1 MKITNLYAREILDSR
16 GNPTV
21 ECELTTENFTV
32 RASVPS
38 GASTGTNEALE
49 LRDGDSRYHGK
60 GVTKAVNNVNTI
72 IKNALIGKEL
82 NQKVL
87 DNLLLE
93 LDGTKNKTNLGAN
106 AILSVSLCIMKAI
119 AKSQNKDI
127 YELFDGPYTMPYPMM
142 NIINGGV
149 HATSSLEI
157 QEFMIVPNQS
167 TFKERLRCGAEVFQT
182 LKSIL
187 KQNGFSTSVGDEGGF
202 APTFKTIEEALDY
215 IMLAIKESGYIPGK
229 DVNLALDAA
238 ASEFYKDGKYTIN
251 KKELTKE
258 ELINYY
264 IKLTETYPIISIE
277 DAFSEDDI
285 DSIKKLTELIGNKIM
300 LVGDDYFVTNIEYSN
315 DSFQLERI
323 AHSTLKTSIKVD
335 LINLFS
341 AKFVENKIKY
351 LSDLAFDFFD
361 LTSIFSRYNV
371 QPKDVEYWDNI
382 LITELSKS
390 MIGWNEMQRNS
401 CINMIVQAIPSKMPL
416 HLPLYNHYATLI
428 ERSLKNV
435 K

>member
-72 IKNALIGKEL
+72 IKNAIIGKEL

-87 DNLLLE
+87 DDLLLE

-119 AKSQNKDI
+119 AKSQSKDI

-238 ASEFYKDGKYTIN
+238 ASEFYKEGKYTIN

-264 IKLTETYPIISIE
+264 ITLTETYPIISIE

-300 LVGDDYFVTNIEYSN
+300 LVGDDYFVTNIKYLQKGITEKYNNAILLKANQIGTITEMLETIKLAKNSGFKTIISHRSGETEDTFISQMAVGLN
-315 DSFQLERI
+315 LGYIKTGSLCRGERI
-323 AHSTLKTSIKVD
+323 AKYNELLRIEEKV
-335 LINLFS
+335 
-341 AKFVENKIKY
+341 
-351 LSDLAFDFFD
+351 
-361 LTSIFSRYNV
+361 
-371 QPKDVEYWDNI
+371 
-382 LITELSKS
+382 
-390 MIGWNEMQRNS
+390 G
-401 CINMIVQAIPSKMPL
+401 
-416 HLPLYNHYATLI
+416 H
-428 ERSLKNV
+428 
-435 K
+435 

>member
-82 NQKVL
+82 NQKAL

-106 AILSVSLCIMKAI
+106 AILSVSLCIMKAL
-119 AKSQNKDI
+119 AKSQSKDI

-215 IMLAIKESGYIPGK
+215 IILAIKESGYIPGK

-264 IKLTETYPIISIE
+264 ITLTETYPIISIE

-300 LVGDDYFVTNIEYSN
+300 LVGDDYFVTNIEYLQKGITEKYNNAILLKANQIGTITEMLETIKLAKNSGFKTIISHRSGETEDTFISQMAVGLN
-315 DSFQLERI
+315 LGYIKTGSLCRGERI
-323 AHSTLKTSIKVD
+323 AKYNELLRIEEKV
-335 LINLFS
+335 
-341 AKFVENKIKY
+341 
-351 LSDLAFDFFD
+351 
-361 LTSIFSRYNV
+361 
-371 QPKDVEYWDNI
+371 
-382 LITELSKS
+382 
-390 MIGWNEMQRNS
+390 G
-401 CINMIVQAIPSKMPL
+401 
-416 HLPLYNHYATLI
+416 H
-428 ERSLKNV
+428 
-435 K
+435 

>member
-21 ECELTTENFTV
+21 ECELTTESFTV

-49 LRDGDSRYHGK
+49 LRDGDSRYYGK

-72 IKNALIGKEL
+72 IKNALIDKEL

-277 DAFSEDDI
+277 DAFSEEDI

-300 LVGDDYFVTNIEYSN
+300 LVGDDYFVTNIEYLQKGITEKYNNAILLKANQIGTITEMLETIKLAKNSGFKTIISHRSGETEDTFISQMAVGLN
-315 DSFQLERI
+315 LGYIKTGSLCRGERI
-323 AHSTLKTSIKVD
+323 AKYNELLRIEEKV
-335 LINLFS
+335 
-341 AKFVENKIKY
+341 
-351 LSDLAFDFFD
+351 
-361 LTSIFSRYNV
+361 
-371 QPKDVEYWDNI
+371 
-382 LITELSKS
+382 
-390 MIGWNEMQRNS
+390 G
-401 CINMIVQAIPSKMPL
+401 
-416 HLPLYNHYATLI
+416 H
-428 ERSLKNV
+428 
-435 K
+435 

>member
-72 IKNALIGKEL
+72 IKNAIIGKEL

-264 IKLTETYPIISIE
+264 ITLTETYPIISIE

-300 LVGDDYFVTNIEYSN
+300 LVGDDYFVTNIEYLQKGITEKYNNAILLKANQIGTITEMLETIKLAKNSGFKTIISHRSGETEDIFISQMAVGLN
-315 DSFQLERI
+315 LGYIKTGSLCRGERI
-323 AHSTLKTSIKVD
+323 AKYNELLRIEEKV
-335 LINLFS
+335 
-341 AKFVENKIKY
+341 
-351 LSDLAFDFFD
+351 
-361 LTSIFSRYNV
+361 
-371 QPKDVEYWDNI
+371 
-382 LITELSKS
+382 
-390 MIGWNEMQRNS
+390 G
-401 CINMIVQAIPSKMPL
+401 
-416 HLPLYNHYATLI
+416 H
-428 ERSLKNV
+428 
-435 K
+435 

>member
-82 NQKVL
+82 NQKAL

-106 AILSVSLCIMKAI
+106 AILSVSLCIMKAL
-119 AKSQNKDI
+119 AKSQSKDI

-215 IMLAIKESGYIPGK
+215 IILAIKESGYIPGK

-264 IKLTETYPIISIE
+264 ITLTETYPIISIE

-300 LVGDDYFVTNIEYSN
+300 LVGDDYFVTNIEYLQKGITEKYNNAILLKANQIGTITEMLETLKLAKNSGFKTIISHRSGETEDTFISQMAVGLN
-315 DSFQLERI
+315 LGYIKTGSLCRGERI
-323 AHSTLKTSIKVD
+323 TKYNELLRIEEKV
-335 LINLFS
+335 
-341 AKFVENKIKY
+341 
-351 LSDLAFDFFD
+351 
-361 LTSIFSRYNV
+361 
-371 QPKDVEYWDNI
+371 
-382 LITELSKS
+382 
-390 MIGWNEMQRNS
+390 G
-401 CINMIVQAIPSKMPL
+401 
-416 HLPLYNHYATLI
+416 H
-428 ERSLKNV
+428 
-435 K
+435 

>member
-238 ASEFYKDGKYTIN
+238 ASEFYKEGKYTIN

-277 DAFSEDDI
+277 DAFSEEDI

-300 LVGDDYFVTNIEYSN
+300 LVGDDYFVTNIEYLQKGITEKYNNAILLKANQIGTITEMLETIKLAKNSGFKTIISHRSGETEDTFISQMAVGLN
-315 DSFQLERI
+315 LGYIKTGSLCRGERI
-323 AHSTLKTSIKVD
+323 AKYNELLRIEEKV
-335 LINLFS
+335 
-341 AKFVENKIKY
+341 
-351 LSDLAFDFFD
+351 
-361 LTSIFSRYNV
+361 
-371 QPKDVEYWDNI
+371 
-382 LITELSKS
+382 
-390 MIGWNEMQRNS
+390 G
-401 CINMIVQAIPSKMPL
+401 
-416 HLPLYNHYATLI
+416 H
-428 ERSLKNV
+428 
-435 K
+435 

>member
-82 NQKVL
+82 NQKAL

-127 YELFDGPYTMPYPMM
+127 YELFDGPYTIPYPMM

-215 IMLAIKESGYIPGK
+215 IILAIKESGYIPGK

-300 LVGDDYFVTNIEYSN
+300 LVGDDYFVTNIEYLQKGITEKYNNAILLKANQIGTITEMLETIKLAKNSGFKTIISHRSGETEDIFISQMAVGLN
-315 DSFQLERI
+315 LGYIKTGSLCRGERI
-323 AHSTLKTSIKVD
+323 AKYNELLRIEEKV
-335 LINLFS
+335 
-341 AKFVENKIKY
+341 
-351 LSDLAFDFFD
+351 
-361 LTSIFSRYNV
+361 
-371 QPKDVEYWDNI
+371 
-382 LITELSKS
+382 
-390 MIGWNEMQRNS
+390 G
-401 CINMIVQAIPSKMPL
+401 
-416 HLPLYNHYATLI
+416 H
-428 ERSLKNV
+428 
-435 K
+435 

>member
-38 GASTGTNEALE
+38 GASTGSNEALE

-87 DNLLLE
+87 DDLLLE

-106 AILSVSLCIMKAI
+106 AILSVSLCIMKAL
-119 AKSQNKDI
+119 AKSQSKDI

-300 LVGDDYFVTNIEYSN
+300 LVGDDYFVTNIEYLQKGITEKYNNAILLKANQIGTITEMLETIKLAKNSGFKTIISHRSGETEDTFISQMAVGLN
-315 DSFQLERI
+315 LGYIKTGSLCRGERI
-323 AHSTLKTSIKVD
+323 AKYNELLRIEEKV
-335 LINLFS
+335 
-341 AKFVENKIKY
+341 
-351 LSDLAFDFFD
+351 
-361 LTSIFSRYNV
+361 
-371 QPKDVEYWDNI
+371 
-382 LITELSKS
+382 
-390 MIGWNEMQRNS
+390 G
-401 CINMIVQAIPSKMPL
+401 
-416 HLPLYNHYATLI
+416 H
-428 ERSLKNV
+428 
-435 K
+435 

>member
-82 NQKVL
+82 NQKAL

-106 AILSVSLCIMKAI
+106 AILSVSLCIMKAL
-119 AKSQNKDI
+119 AKSQSKDI

-215 IMLAIKESGYIPGK
+215 IMLAIKESSYIPGK

-238 ASEFYKDGKYTIN
+238 ASEFYKEGKYTIN

-300 LVGDDYFVTNIEYSN
+300 LVGDDYFVTNIEYLQKGITEKYNNAILLKANQIGTITEMLETIKLAKNSGFKTIISHRSGETEDTFISQMAVGLN
-315 DSFQLERI
+315 LGYIKTGSLCRGERI
-323 AHSTLKTSIKVD
+323 AKYNELLRIEEKV
-335 LINLFS
+335 
-341 AKFVENKIKY
+341 
-351 LSDLAFDFFD
+351 
-361 LTSIFSRYNV
+361 
-371 QPKDVEYWDNI
+371 
-382 LITELSKS
+382 
-390 MIGWNEMQRNS
+390 G
-401 CINMIVQAIPSKMPL
+401 
-416 HLPLYNHYATLI
+416 H
-428 ERSLKNV
+428 
-435 K
+435 

>member
-38 GASTGTNEALE
+38 GASTGTNEAIE

-119 AKSQNKDI
+119 AKSQSKDI

-167 TFKERLRCGAEVFQT
+167 TFKERLRRGAEVFQT

-300 LVGDDYFVTNIEYSN
+300 LVGDDYFVTNIEYLQKGITEKYNNAILLKANQIGTITEMLETIKLAKNAGFKTIISHRSGETEDTFISQMAVGLN
-315 DSFQLERI
+315 LGYIKTGSLCRGERI
-323 AHSTLKTSIKVD
+323 AKYNELLRIEEKV
-335 LINLFS
+335 
-341 AKFVENKIKY
+341 
-351 LSDLAFDFFD
+351 
-361 LTSIFSRYNV
+361 
-371 QPKDVEYWDNI
+371 
-382 LITELSKS
+382 
-390 MIGWNEMQRNS
+390 G
-401 CINMIVQAIPSKMPL
+401 
-416 HLPLYNHYATLI
+416 H
-428 ERSLKNV
+428 
-435 K
+435 

>member
-127 YELFDGPYTMPYPMM
+127 YELFDGPYTIPYPMM

-264 IKLTETYPIISIE
+264 ITLTETYPIISIE

-300 LVGDDYFVTNIEYSN
+300 LVGDDYFVTNIEYLQKGITEKYNNAILLKANQIGTITEMLETIKLAKNSGFKTIISHRSGETEDTFISQMAVGLN
-315 DSFQLERI
+315 LGYIKTGSLCRGERI
-323 AHSTLKTSIKVD
+323 AKYNELLRIEEKV
-335 LINLFS
+335 
-341 AKFVENKIKY
+341 
-351 LSDLAFDFFD
+351 
-361 LTSIFSRYNV
+361 
-371 QPKDVEYWDNI
+371 
-382 LITELSKS
+382 
-390 MIGWNEMQRNS
+390 G
-401 CINMIVQAIPSKMPL
+401 
-416 HLPLYNHYATLI
+416 H
-428 ERSLKNV
+428 
-435 K
+435 

>member
-21 ECELTTENFTV
+21 ECELSTETFTV

-49 LRDGDSRYHGK
+49 LRDGGTRYHGK
-60 GVTKAVNNVNTI
+60 GVTKAVNNVNTT
-72 IKNALIGKEL
+72 IKNALISKEL

-87 DNLLLE
+87 DDLLLE

-119 AKSQNKDI
+119 AKSQNKEI

-157 QEFMIVPNQS
+157 QEFMIVPNQR

-187 KQNGFSTSVGDEGGF
+187 KQNGFSTAVGDEGGF

-215 IMLAIKESGYIPGK
+215 IILAIKESGYTPGK

-238 ASEFYKDGKYTIN
+238 ASEFYKDDKYTIN

-277 DAFSEDDI
+277 DAFSEDDT

-300 LVGDDYFVTNIEYSN
+300 LVGDDYFVTNIEYLQKGITEKYNNAILLKANQIGTITEMLDTIKLAKNSGFKTIISHRSGETEDTFISQMAVGLN
-315 DSFQLERI
+315 LGYIKTGSLCRGERI
-323 AHSTLKTSIKVD
+323 AKYNELLRI
-335 LINLFS
+335 
-341 AKFVENKIKY
+341 EEKIG
-351 LSDLAFDFFD
+351 
-361 LTSIFSRYNV
+361 
-371 QPKDVEYWDNI
+371 E
-382 LITELSKS
+382 
-390 MIGWNEMQRNS
+390 
-401 CINMIVQAIPSKMPL
+401 
-416 HLPLYNHYATLI
+416 
-428 ERSLKNV
+428 
-435 K
+435 

>member
-38 GASTGTNEALE
+38 GASTGSNEALE

-72 IKNALIGKEL
+72 IKNAIIGKEL

-119 AKSQNKDI
+119 AKSQSKDI

-300 LVGDDYFVTNIEYSN
+300 LVGDDYFVTNIEYLQKGITEKYNNAILLKANQIGTITEMLETIKLAKNSGFKTIISHRSGETEDTFISQMAVGLN
-315 DSFQLERI
+315 LGYIKTGSLCRGERI
-323 AHSTLKTSIKVD
+323 AKYNELLRIEEKV
-335 LINLFS
+335 
-341 AKFVENKIKY
+341 
-351 LSDLAFDFFD
+351 
-361 LTSIFSRYNV
+361 
-371 QPKDVEYWDNI
+371 
-382 LITELSKS
+382 
-390 MIGWNEMQRNS
+390 G
-401 CINMIVQAIPSKMPL
+401 
-416 HLPLYNHYATLI
+416 H
-428 ERSLKNV
+428 
-435 K
+435 

>member
-72 IKNALIGKEL
+72 IKNALIGQEL

-167 TFKERLRCGAEVFQT
+167 TFKERLRCGAEIFQT
-182 LKSIL
+182 LKNIL

-215 IMLAIKESGYIPGK
+215 IILAIKESGYIPGK

-300 LVGDDYFVTNIEYSN
+300 LVGDDYFVTNIEYLQKGITEKYNNAILLKANQIGTITEMLETIKLAKNSGFKTIISHRSGETEDTFISQMAVGLN
-315 DSFQLERI
+315 LGYIKTGSLCRGERI
-323 AHSTLKTSIKVD
+323 AKYNELLRIEEKV
-335 LINLFS
+335 
-341 AKFVENKIKY
+341 
-351 LSDLAFDFFD
+351 
-361 LTSIFSRYNV
+361 
-371 QPKDVEYWDNI
+371 
-382 LITELSKS
+382 
-390 MIGWNEMQRNS
+390 G
-401 CINMIVQAIPSKMPL
+401 
-416 HLPLYNHYATLI
+416 H
-428 ERSLKNV
+428 
-435 K
+435 

>member
-38 GASTGTNEALE
+38 GASTGSNEALE

-106 AILSVSLCIMKAI
+106 AILSVSLCIMKAL
-119 AKSQNKDI
+119 AKSQSKDI

-215 IMLAIKESGYIPGK
+215 IMLAIKESGYVPGK

-300 LVGDDYFVTNIEYSN
+300 LVGDDYFVTNIEYLQKGITEKYNNAILLKANQIGTITEMLETIKLAKNSGFKTIISHRSGETEDTFISQMAVGLN
-315 DSFQLERI
+315 LGYIKTGSLCRGERI
-323 AHSTLKTSIKVD
+323 AKYNELLRIEEKV
-335 LINLFS
+335 
-341 AKFVENKIKY
+341 
-351 LSDLAFDFFD
+351 
-361 LTSIFSRYNV
+361 
-371 QPKDVEYWDNI
+371 
-382 LITELSKS
+382 
-390 MIGWNEMQRNS
+390 G
-401 CINMIVQAIPSKMPL
+401 
-416 HLPLYNHYATLI
+416 H
-428 ERSLKNV
+428 
-435 K
+435 

>member
-21 ECELTTENFTV
+21 ECELTTESFTV

-72 IKNALIGKEL
+72 IKNALTGKEL

-106 AILSVSLCIMKAI
+106 AILSVSLCIMKAL
-119 AKSQNKDI
+119 AKSQSKDI
-127 YELFDGPYTMPYPMM
+127 YELFAGPYTMPYPMM

-300 LVGDDYFVTNIEYSN
+300 LVGDDYFVTNIEYLQKGITEKYNNAILLKANQIGTITEMLETIKLAKNAGFKTIISHRSGETEDTFISQMAVGLN
-315 DSFQLERI
+315 LGYIKTGSLCRGERI
-323 AHSTLKTSIKVD
+323 AKYNELLRIEEKV
-335 LINLFS
+335 
-341 AKFVENKIKY
+341 
-351 LSDLAFDFFD
+351 
-361 LTSIFSRYNV
+361 
-371 QPKDVEYWDNI
+371 
-382 LITELSKS
+382 
-390 MIGWNEMQRNS
+390 G
-401 CINMIVQAIPSKMPL
+401 
-416 HLPLYNHYATLI
+416 H
-428 ERSLKNV
+428 
-435 K
+435 

>member
-21 ECELTTENFTV
+21 ECELTTKNFTV

-38 GASTGTNEALE
+38 GASTGSNEALE

-106 AILSVSLCIMKAI
+106 AILSVSLCIMKAL
-119 AKSQNKDI
+119 AKSQSKDI

-300 LVGDDYFVTNIEYSN
+300 LVGDDYFVTNIEYLQKGITEKYNNAILLKANQIGTITEMLETIKLAKNAGFKTIISHRSGETEDTFISQMAVGLN
-315 DSFQLERI
+315 LGYIKTGSLCRGERI
-323 AHSTLKTSIKVD
+323 AKYNELLRIEEKV
-335 LINLFS
+335 
-341 AKFVENKIKY
+341 
-351 LSDLAFDFFD
+351 
-361 LTSIFSRYNV
+361 
-371 QPKDVEYWDNI
+371 
-382 LITELSKS
+382 
-390 MIGWNEMQRNS
+390 G
-401 CINMIVQAIPSKMPL
+401 
-416 HLPLYNHYATLI
+416 H
-428 ERSLKNV
+428 
-435 K
+435 

>member
-82 NQKVL
+82 NQKAL

-106 AILSVSLCIMKAI
+106 AILSVSLCIMKAL
-119 AKSQNKDI
+119 AKSQSKDI

-215 IMLAIKESGYIPGK
+215 IILAIKESGYIPGK

-238 ASEFYKDGKYTIN
+238 ASEFYKEGKYTIN

-300 LVGDDYFVTNIEYSN
+300 LVGDDYFVTNIEYLQKGITEKYNNAILLKANQIGTITEMLETIKLAKNSGFKTIISHRSGETEDIFISQMAVGLN
-315 DSFQLERI
+315 LGYIKTGSLCRGERI
-323 AHSTLKTSIKVD
+323 AKYNELLRIEEKV
-335 LINLFS
+335 
-341 AKFVENKIKY
+341 
-351 LSDLAFDFFD
+351 
-361 LTSIFSRYNV
+361 
-371 QPKDVEYWDNI
+371 
-382 LITELSKS
+382 
-390 MIGWNEMQRNS
+390 G
-401 CINMIVQAIPSKMPL
+401 
-416 HLPLYNHYATLI
+416 H
-428 ERSLKNV
+428 
-435 K
+435 

>member
-82 NQKVL
+82 NQKAL

-106 AILSVSLCIMKAI
+106 AILSVSLCIMKAL
-119 AKSQNKDI
+119 AKSQSKDI

-157 QEFMIVPNQS
+157 QEFMIIPNQS
-167 TFKERLRCGAEVFQT
+167 TVKERLRCGAEVFQT

-238 ASEFYKDGKYTIN
+238 ASEFYKEGKYTIN

-300 LVGDDYFVTNIEYSN
+300 LVGDDYFVTNIEYLQKGITEKYNNAILLKANQIGTITEMLETIKLAKNSGFKTIISHRSGETEDTFISQMAVGLN
-315 DSFQLERI
+315 LGYIKTGSLCRGERI
-323 AHSTLKTSIKVD
+323 AKYNELLRIEEKV
-335 LINLFS
+335 
-341 AKFVENKIKY
+341 
-351 LSDLAFDFFD
+351 
-361 LTSIFSRYNV
+361 
-371 QPKDVEYWDNI
+371 
-382 LITELSKS
+382 
-390 MIGWNEMQRNS
+390 G
-401 CINMIVQAIPSKMPL
+401 
-416 HLPLYNHYATLI
+416 H
-428 ERSLKNV
+428 
-435 K
+435 

>member
-38 GASTGTNEALE
+38 GASTGSNEALE

-87 DNLLLE
+87 DDLLLE

-106 AILSVSLCIMKAI
+106 AILSVSLCIMKAL
-119 AKSQNKDI
+119 AKSQSKDI

-300 LVGDDYFVTNIEYSN
+300 LVGDDYFVTNIEYLQKGITEKYNNAILLKANQIGTITEMLETIKLAKNAGFKTIISHRSGETEDTFISQMAVGLN
-315 DSFQLERI
+315 LGYIKTGSLCRGERI
-323 AHSTLKTSIKVD
+323 AKYNELLRIEEKV
-335 LINLFS
+335 
-341 AKFVENKIKY
+341 
-351 LSDLAFDFFD
+351 
-361 LTSIFSRYNV
+361 
-371 QPKDVEYWDNI
+371 
-382 LITELSKS
+382 
-390 MIGWNEMQRNS
+390 G
-401 CINMIVQAIPSKMPL
+401 
-416 HLPLYNHYATLI
+416 H
-428 ERSLKNV
+428 
-435 K
+435 

>member
-72 IKNALIGKEL
+72 IKNAIIGKEL
-82 NQKVL
+82 SQKVL

-106 AILSVSLCIMKAI
+106 AILSVSLCIMKAL
-119 AKSQNKDI
+119 AKSQSKDI

-215 IMLAIKESGYIPGK
+215 IILAIKESGYIPGK

-300 LVGDDYFVTNIEYSN
+300 LVGDDYFVTNIEYLQKGITEKYNNAILLKANQIGTITEMLETIKLAKNSGFKTIISHRSGETEDTFISQMAVGLN
-315 DSFQLERI
+315 LGYIKTGSLCRGERI
-323 AHSTLKTSIKVD
+323 AKYNELLRIEEKV
-335 LINLFS
+335 
-341 AKFVENKIKY
+341 
-351 LSDLAFDFFD
+351 
-361 LTSIFSRYNV
+361 
-371 QPKDVEYWDNI
+371 
-382 LITELSKS
+382 
-390 MIGWNEMQRNS
+390 G
-401 CINMIVQAIPSKMPL
+401 
-416 HLPLYNHYATLI
+416 H
-428 ERSLKNV
+428 
-435 K
+435 

>member
-215 IMLAIKESGYIPGK
+215 IILAIKESGYIPGK

-277 DAFSEDDI
+277 DAFSEEDI

-300 LVGDDYFVTNIEYSN
+300 LVGDDYFVTNIEYLQKGITEKYNNAILLKANQIGTITEMLETIKLAKNSGFKTIISHRSGETEDTFISQMAVGLN
-315 DSFQLERI
+315 LGYIKTGSLCRGERI
-323 AHSTLKTSIKVD
+323 AKYNELLRIEEKVGHST
-335 LINLFS
+335 
-341 AKFVENKIKY
+341 
-351 LSDLAFDFFD
+351 
-361 LTSIFSRYNV
+361 
-371 QPKDVEYWDNI
+371 
-382 LITELSKS
+382 
-390 MIGWNEMQRNS
+390 WNN
-401 CINMIVQAIPSKMPL
+401 P
-416 HLPLYNHYATLI
+416 
-428 ERSLKNV
+428 
-435 K
+435 

>member
-72 IKNALIGKEL
+72 IKNAIIGKEL

-119 AKSQNKDI
+119 AKSQSKDI

-238 ASEFYKDGKYTIN
+238 ASEFYKEGKYTIN

-264 IKLTETYPIISIE
+264 ITLTETYPIISIE

-300 LVGDDYFVTNIEYSN
+300 LVGDDYFVTNIEYLQKGITEKYNNAILLKANQIGTITEMLETIKLAKNSGFKTIISHRSGETEDTFISQMAVGLN
-315 DSFQLERI
+315 LGYIKTGSLCRGERI
-323 AHSTLKTSIKVD
+323 AKYNELLRIEEKV
-335 LINLFS
+335 
-341 AKFVENKIKY
+341 
-351 LSDLAFDFFD
+351 
-361 LTSIFSRYNV
+361 
-371 QPKDVEYWDNI
+371 
-382 LITELSKS
+382 
-390 MIGWNEMQRNS
+390 G
-401 CINMIVQAIPSKMPL
+401 
-416 HLPLYNHYATLI
+416 H
-428 ERSLKNV
+428 
-435 K
+435 

>member
-106 AILSVSLCIMKAI
+106 AILSVSLCIMKAL
-119 AKSQNKDI
+119 AKSQSKDI

-300 LVGDDYFVTNIEYSN
+300 LVGDDYFVTNIEYLQKGITEKYNNAILLKANQIGTITEMLETIKLAKNSGFKTIISHRSGETEDIFISQMAVGLN
-315 DSFQLERI
+315 LGYIKTGSLCRGERI
-323 AHSTLKTSIKVD
+323 AKYNELLRIEEKV
-335 LINLFS
+335 
-341 AKFVENKIKY
+341 
-351 LSDLAFDFFD
+351 
-361 LTSIFSRYNV
+361 
-371 QPKDVEYWDNI
+371 
-382 LITELSKS
+382 
-390 MIGWNEMQRNS
+390 G
-401 CINMIVQAIPSKMPL
+401 
-416 HLPLYNHYATLI
+416 H
-428 ERSLKNV
+428 
-435 K
+435 

>member
-38 GASTGTNEALE
+38 GASTGSNEALE

-87 DNLLLE
+87 DDLLLE

-106 AILSVSLCIMKAI
+106 AILSVSLCIMKAL
-119 AKSQNKDI
+119 AKSQSKDI

-300 LVGDDYFVTNIEYSN
+300 LVGDDYFVTNIEYLQKGITEKYNNAILLKANQIGTITEMLETIKLAKNTGFKTIISHRSGETEDTFISQMAVGLN
-315 DSFQLERI
+315 LGYIKTGSLCRGERI
-323 AHSTLKTSIKVD
+323 AKYNELLRIEEKV
-335 LINLFS
+335 
-341 AKFVENKIKY
+341 
-351 LSDLAFDFFD
+351 
-361 LTSIFSRYNV
+361 
-371 QPKDVEYWDNI
+371 
-382 LITELSKS
+382 
-390 MIGWNEMQRNS
+390 G
-401 CINMIVQAIPSKMPL
+401 
-416 HLPLYNHYATLI
+416 H
-428 ERSLKNV
+428 
-435 K
+435 

>member
-72 IKNALIGKEL
+72 IKNALIGEEL

-300 LVGDDYFVTNIEYSN
+300 LVGDDYFVTNIEYLQKGITEMLETIKLAKNSGFKTIISHRSGETEDTFISQMAVGLN
-315 DSFQLERI
+315 LGYIKTGSLCRGERI
-323 AHSTLKTSIKVD
+323 AKYNELLRIEEKV
-335 LINLFS
+335 
-341 AKFVENKIKY
+341 
-351 LSDLAFDFFD
+351 
-361 LTSIFSRYNV
+361 
-371 QPKDVEYWDNI
+371 
-382 LITELSKS
+382 
-390 MIGWNEMQRNS
+390 G
-401 CINMIVQAIPSKMPL
+401 
-416 HLPLYNHYATLI
+416 H
-428 ERSLKNV
+428 
-435 K
+435 